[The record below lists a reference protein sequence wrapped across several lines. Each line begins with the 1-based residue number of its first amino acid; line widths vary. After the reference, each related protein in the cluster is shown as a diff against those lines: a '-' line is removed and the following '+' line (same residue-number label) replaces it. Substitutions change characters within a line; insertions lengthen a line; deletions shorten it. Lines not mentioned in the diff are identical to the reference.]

1 MTASPIGN
9 CMIFAENN
17 SYVCLMPNFSSL
29 DLTEMYDLLAIYTK
43 IYTKMLSLNLPPT
56 EQFLHTKSVLD
67 KLQVE
72 IQSRTENTGT
82 ESEGF
87 KDGQVPAIA

>member
-1 MTASPIGN
+1 
-9 CMIFAENN
+9 
-17 SYVCLMPNFSSL
+17 MPNFSSL

-43 IYTKMLSLNLPPT
+43 IYTRMLSLNMPPS
-56 EQFLHTKSVLD
+56 EQFLQTKKVLD
-67 KLQVE
+67 KLQAA
-72 IQSRTENTGT
+72 IQSRTDDT